1 MPRRDPEARR
11 AADRARDA
19 TPERRKAAR
28 QRMRAKR
35 WREGALFRCAVCAGR
50 FSRQREAWMLRDG
63 KRVRLGTCAFCADTL
78 RQAAQSAQ
86 AA

>member
-1 MPRRDPEARR
+1 VPRRDPDARR

-19 TPERRKAAR
+19 TPERRAAAR

-35 WREGALFRCAVCAGR
+35 WREGTTYRCAGCHGR
-50 FSRQREAWMLRDG
+50 FNTRRQAWREIGGR
-63 KRVRLGTCAFCADTL
+63 RVRLGLCAFCASQ
-78 RQAAQSAQ
+78 QAR